1 MGAARVAAPAKL
13 NLALEVLGRR
23 EDGFHEIDSVAA
35 SIGLADELTLT
46 DAAARTI
53 EYVDDGGRPAS
64 IQTDDD
70 IVARAWRAL
79 ADSAGNV
86 PATGA
91 VRIVKRIP
99 IAAGLGGGSSDAA
112 AFLRTANALWQLGLD
127 DGELARIGAT
137 IGSDV
142 PVCLMGGFA
151 RMRGR
156 GERVEALADAGS
168 DDAAA
173 VLYTP
178 EIPVPAMKTAAMYR
192 ALRPSHFGASGASE
206 RLVGRLARRGIG
218 HESCM
223 NAFDQVADEV
233 MTGLRA
239 ARRRFAAGLAH
250 VAIEHGIPP
259 PTPLLA
265 GAGPSL
271 FAVLPVDA
279 AEAAGVLLAER
290 GIPARVCRFVPRPE
304 VGIAG

>member
-1 MGAARVAAPAKL
+1 MGTARVAAPAKL
-13 NLALEVLGRR
+13 NLTLAVLGRR

-46 DAAARTI
+46 DAAARSI
-53 EYVDDGGRPAS
+53 EYVDDGGRPVS

-79 ADSAGNV
+79 ADSAEGM

-91 VRIVKRIP
+91 VRVVKRIP

-112 AFLRTANALWQLGLD
+112 AFLRAANALWQLGLRD
-127 DGELARIGAT
+127 DDLMRIGAT

-142 PVCLMGGFA
+142 PVCLTGGFA
-151 RMRGR
+151 RMRGQ
-156 GERVEALADAGS
+156 GERIEALADAGC
-168 DDAAA
+168 DDAAV
-173 VLYTP
+173 VLHAP
-178 EIPVPAMKTAAMYR
+178 EIPVPADKTAVMYR
-192 ALRPSHFGASGASE
+192 ALRPPHFTASEASE
-206 RLVGRLARRGIG
+206 RLVERLARREVR

-233 MTGLRA
+233 MTGLRT
-239 ARRRFAAGLAH
+239 ARRRFAAGLARA
-250 VAIEHGIPP
+250 AIERGMPA

-271 FAVLPVDA
+271 FAILPAGAADA
-279 AEAAGVLLAER
+279 AGALLAER
-290 GIPARVCRFVPRPE
+290 GVSARVCRFVPRPE
-304 VGIAG
+304 VEIAD